1 MASYSSTKDIPLFN
15 GPAGNMPGGA
25 HRPREYKNGDRGD
38 ASGQNLA
45 QDRAVGAPRNPVK
58 AEDAGQL
65 PDDAGQ
71 KGAAARAE

>member
-1 MASYSSTKDIPLFN
+1 
-15 GPAGNMPGGA
+15 MPGGAA

-45 QDRAVGAPRNPVK
+45 QDRAVGAPRNPTQ

-65 PDDAGQ
+65 PDGAGDKQ
-71 KGAAARAE
+71 SAR